1 MNKNV
6 ISILLI
12 SLVSN
17 AMQAQQQLTNL
28 PTFYI
33 TTTNATPVRDKTTWV
48 PGHITIVGSD
58 ASENLDM
65 DLEIRGRG
73 NSTWNLSKK
82 PYRIKLASKTKLLGM
97 PAKDKDWV
105 LLANHSDKTL
115 IRNALA
121 FHISELIGMEYTVAY
136 RFADVYLNGQYIG
149 NYQVT
154 DQVEVAGNRV
164 PVEEQEPADVDL
176 PNLAGGYLVEI
187 DGFGSSE
194 PVHFTTAQSL
204 IVTVKYPD
212 DDDINSQQ
220 KQYIQDVIQNFEDVL
235 FSADFTDPET
245 GYRALVDTNSLIN
258 WYISCELTG
267 DPDCFYST
275 YIYKKRDSDK
285 LIFGPLWDKDIAF
298 NNCNRKGDLQNKLM
312 REDAYHFLQWIQR
325 IWQDDWFK
333 RAVNRR
339 WIELK
344 DNDYLNHLLQEFIDD
359 AAYTLSASQQQNFTK
374 WNVLNTRVYDEWK
387 LFPTYQ
393 GGVDFLK
400 TYIIQRINFLTT
412 SFANTLPAE
421 PTPPFEIRDFYYRI
435 VNEQSNNAI
444 DVKDN
449 SLSVNANLE
458 MWSPI
463 EEDSSQLWKIIP
475 LSNNEFQFINLRS
488 NLAITGSGK
497 NNSLLQTSP
506 DNTLA
511 EQRWKITPVFTGN
524 LYGIENNDLPNN
536 YSVNNSGGSTANG
549 TRVIEYDNNIFL
561 AEKRNQHWYFEE
573 AIPIPQITALSV
585 VKEDKWIIYPNPVQ
599 SELRIK
605 NYETAFGAKQL
616 RDGETVEIFDIAGHK
631 MRNSQL
637 SILNSQLKID
647 VSDLPSG
654 IYLLK
659 IGNERGKFIKK

>member
-1 MNKNV
+1 MNKNA

-12 SLVSN
+12 TLFSN
-17 AMQAQQQLTNL
+17 GMRAQQQLTNL

-33 TTTNATPVRDKTTWV
+33 TTTGAAPVRDKETWV
-48 PGHITIVGSD
+48 PGHIVVVSSD

-73 NSTWNLSKK
+73 NSTWNLPKK
-82 PYRIKLASKTKLLGM
+82 PYRIKLSSKKNLLGM
-97 PAKDKDWV
+97 PANDRDWV
-105 LLANHSDKTL
+105 LLANHTDKTL

-121 FHISELIGMEYTVAY
+121 FHISKRLGMEYTVAD

-154 DQVEVAGNRV
+154 DQVEVAGDRI
-164 PVEEQEPADVDL
+164 PVEKQETTNTPL

-194 PVHFTTAQSL
+194 PVHFTTTQSL
-204 IVTVKYPD
+204 IVTIKYPD
-212 DDDINSQQ
+212 DDDINSEQ
-220 KQYIQDVIQNFEDVL
+220 KQYIQNVIQNFEDVL
-235 FSADFTDPET
+235 FSTNFTDPEM

-275 YIYKKRDSDK
+275 YIYKKHDNNK
-285 LIFGPLWDKDIAF
+285 LIFGPVWDKDIAF
-298 NNCNRKGDLQNKLM
+298 NNCNRKGNLQNKLM
-312 REDAYHFLQWIQR
+312 RENAYHFLQWIQR

-339 WIELK
+339 WLEFK
-344 DNDYLNHLLQEFIDD
+344 DNDYLNQLLQEFIDNTT
-359 AAYTLSASQQQNFTK
+359 YTLNASQQQNFTK
-374 WNVLNTRVYDEWK
+374 WNILNTRVYDEWQ

-400 TYIIQRINFLTT
+400 NYIIQRINFLTT

-421 PTPPFEIRDFYYRI
+421 PTPPFEVRDFYYRI

-449 SLSVNANLE
+449 SLSVNATLE

-463 EEDSSQLWKIIP
+463 KEDSSQLWKIIP
-475 LSNNEFQFINLRS
+475 LSNNEFQLINLHS
-488 NLAITGSGK
+488 NLAMTSSGK
-497 NNSLLQTSP
+497 NNSLRQTLP
-506 DNTLA
+506 DSTFA
-511 EQRWKITPVFTGN
+511 EQRWKITPVLTGN

-549 TRVIEYDNNIFL
+549 ANVIEYDNNIFL

-573 AIPIPQITALSV
+573 AIQIPQV
-585 VKEDKWIIYPNPVQ
+585 VARSIIKEDKLVIYPNPTQ
-599 SELRIK
+599 NELKIENVK
-605 NYETAFGAKQL
+605 LKM
-616 RDGETVEIFDIAGHK
+616 GETVEIFDIAGRK
-631 MRNSQL
+631 MNNFQFSTF
-637 SILNSQLKID
+637 NSQLKMD
-647 VSDLPSG
+647 VSNFMSG
-654 IYLLK
+654 TYLLK
-659 IGNERGKFIKK
+659 IGNVNGKFIKQ

>member
-1 MNKNV
+1 MNKNG
-6 ISILLI
+6 IPILL
-12 SLVSN
+12 SVLFFNV
-17 AMQAQQQLTNL
+17 MQAQQQLTNL
-28 PTFYI
+28 PTLYI
-33 TTTNATPVRDKTTWV
+33 TTTGAAPVRDKETWV
-48 PGHITIVGSD
+48 PGHITVLSSD
-58 ASENLDM
+58 TSENLDM

-82 PYRIKLASKTKLLGM
+82 PYRIKLASKKNLLGM

-121 FHISELIGMEYTVAY
+121 FHISELIGMEYTVAC
-136 RFADVYLNGQYIG
+136 RFADVYLNGQYMG

-154 DQVEVAGNRV
+154 DQIEVAGDRI
-164 PVEEQEPADVDL
+164 PVEDQETTDTTL

-187 DGFGSSE
+187 DGFGNSE
-194 PVHFTTAQSL
+194 PVHFTTTQSL
-204 IVTVKYPD
+204 IVTIKYPD
-212 DDDINSQQ
+212 DDDINAQQ
-220 KQYIQDVIQNFEDVL
+220 KQYIQNVIQNFEDVL
-235 FSADFTDPET
+235 FSTNFTDPET

-298 NNCNRKGDLQNKLM
+298 NNCNRKGNLQNKLM
-312 REDAYHFLQWIQR
+312 RENAYHFLQWIQR

-344 DNDYLNHLLQEFIDD
+344 DNDYLNQLLQEFIDNTT
-359 AAYTLSASQQQNFTK
+359 YTLNASQQQNFTK
-374 WNVLNTRVYDEWK
+374 WNVLNSRVYDEWQ

-400 TYIIQRINFLTT
+400 SYIIQRIDFLTT

-421 PTPPFEIRDFYYRI
+421 PTPPFEVRDFYYRI
-435 VNEQSNNAI
+435 VNEQSSNAI

-449 SLSVNANLE
+449 SLSVNAALE
-458 MWSPI
+458 MWQPI
-463 EEDSSQLWKIIP
+463 EDDSSQLWEIIP

-488 NLAITGSGK
+488 GLAMAGAGK
-497 NNSLLQTSP
+497 NNSLLQTLP
-506 DNTLA
+506 DSARA
-511 EQRWKITPVFTGN
+511 EQRWKITPVLTGN

-536 YSVNNSGGSTANG
+536 YSVNNSGGGTANG
-549 TRVIEYDNNIFL
+549 TRVIEYDNNISL
-561 AEKRNQHWYFEE
+561 AEKRNQHWYLEE
-573 AIPIPQITALSV
+573 AVQIPQVTALAIA
-585 VKEDKWIIYPNPVQ
+585 KEDRLVIYSNPAQ

-605 NYETAFGAKQL
+605 NYKSSEGKM
-616 RDGETVEIFDIAGHK
+616 VEIFDIAGRK
-631 MRNSQL
+631 MRNFQFS
-637 SILNSQLKID
+637 SEFNSEFNSQLKID
-647 VSDLPSG
+647 ISALPSG

-659 IGNERGKFIKK
+659 AGNMTGKFIKK